1 MNVMYY
7 YNEGEAYRVVSL
19 TKKETLG
26 DNSIEISEE
35 IFEYLQNI
43 LSEYIV
49 RFNSLSDISIASFIL
64 ESLNVLEKEKQ
75 LSEFK
80 IISIINERIGQ
91 KHSFYNFGFNILF
104 NKLVSKGYFI
114 TEDNREEKFLEIL
127 ETEDE
132 ELINILEKYLAMYDY
147 LYGAYNLFMRAE
159 SAIEEIKH
167 LNSVDDIYN
176 LTNKYLQQISDGK
189 FY

>member
-64 ESLNVLEKEKQ
+64 ESLNVLEKDMD
-75 LSEFK
+75 
-80 IISIINERIGQ
+80 
-91 KHSFYNFGFNILF
+91 NFHRNFF
-104 NKLVSKGYFI
+104 NKLSDSELNTWVILSKALKDSSVQKEMEKGKESGY
-114 TEDNREEKFLEIL
+114 KYLKSKYGLL
-127 ETEDE
+127 ETDVD
-132 ELINILEKYLAMYDY
+132 NAM
-147 LYGAYNLFMRAE
+147 
-159 SAIEEIKH
+159 
-167 LNSVDDIYN
+167 
-176 LTNKYLQQISDGK
+176 NKYGESLSQSFASDNNSN
-189 FY
+189 FSNFESDLDLDI